1 MPASQS
7 DKTLCPFAQDKR
19 RSRLKVLTAH
29 VTGGVA
35 SAKMESSEGLFLR
48 VQDLPGPRAT
58 NTRAYDAGVHRYLGE
73 LHEKYGDI
81 FKVIHEGK
89 QLIVVRDK
97 QRVNML
103 LTSELFGKTWAGNGL
118 SSSKVEYV
126 MNLIQPM
133 LASKSPFHLT
143 ENGGAEDLMRKE
155 LKKFFIRP
163 EVFKKHWESQAEE
176 MFKEMPAADG
186 FDVQPLCFDV
196 FEKFVMLILCGDRV
210 QEACEETGT
219 TFKDA
224 FDYFVDRYTTGGHTY
239 TITKADEDAMESL
252 RQASERAVNKV
263 FEGEEPGA
271 SDCPALL
278 WEMKLKNYPHHEIVA
293 TMVNVMIAAVE
304 APASAMARTLQ
315 ELAFNR
321 SLQEDMRH
329 ASGDHLEALTMEAL
343 RRFAPA
349 TLVLREALADV
360 VLGDVLLP
368 KGTVIGI
375 CISAVH
381 ECPAHF
387 AQPTTFLS
395 DRELDLNSNMF
406 LTFSGGP
413 RGCLGKYFAVQML
426 QIALSQFSKRFYLM
440 PTEEY
445 VQDSDFPKFME
456 WSTEGIMLK
465 TLERP
470 NAR

>member
-1 MPASQS
+1 VKIEWFDVSKMRCPVSPH
-7 DKTLCPFAQDKR
+7 DKGK
-19 RSRLKVLTAH
+19 SRIGVLSAH
-29 VTGGVA
+29 VTGGMA
-35 SAKMESSEGLFLR
+35 QRMEPSEGLFLR

-73 LHEKYGDI
+73 LHEKFGDI
-81 FKVIHEGK
+81 FKVMHEGK

-97 QRVNML
+97 IRVNML

-118 SSSKVEYV
+118 STSKVEYV

-143 ENGGAEDLMRKE
+143 DNGGKEDLMRKE

-163 EVFKKHWESQAEE
+163 EVYKKVWESQAEE
-176 MFKEMPAADG
+176 MFKNMDADTT
-186 FDVQPLCFDV
+186 DVQPLCFNI
-196 FEKFVMLILCGDRV
+196 FEEFVMSILAGERV
-210 QEACEETGT
+210 QEACAEAGPAFRE
-219 TFKDA
+219 A
-224 FDYFVDRYTTGGHTY
+224 FDYFVDRYTTGGHSY
-239 TITKADEDAMESL
+239 TITPEDEEVMEKL
-252 RQASERAVNKV
+252 RDASERSTLKV
-263 FEGEEPGA
+263 FEGEAPSA
-271 SDCPALL
+271 SSVPSLL
-278 WEMKLKNYPHHEIVA
+278 WEMKLKGFSQEVITA

-321 SLQEDMRH
+321 SLQEDVRH

-368 KGTVIGI
+368 KGTVVGI

-387 AQPTTFLS
+387 TQATTFLA
-395 DRELDLNSNMF
+395 DRELDLNSKMF

-426 QIALSQFSKRFYLM
+426 QIALSQFAKRFYLM

-465 TLERP
+465 LLER
-470 NAR
+470 R